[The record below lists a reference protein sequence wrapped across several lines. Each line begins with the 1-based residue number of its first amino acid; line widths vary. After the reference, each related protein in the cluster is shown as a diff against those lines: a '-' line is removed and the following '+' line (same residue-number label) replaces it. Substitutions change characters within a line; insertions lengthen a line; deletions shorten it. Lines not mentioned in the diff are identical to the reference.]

1 MIDLNKSIEEISV
14 DTNEEYL
21 KALELL
27 DTKVMDATSPEGK
40 KIEKLVI
47 EVNRYH
53 NSEDYKKLNPTN
65 WLNRDERL
73 NVKIKKFTII

>member
-1 MIDLNKSIEEISV
+1 MIDLTKSLEEIFV

-21 KALELL
+21 KAIELL
-27 DTKVMDATSPEGK
+27 DNKILDVTSKEGK
-40 KIEKLVI
+40 KIEKLII
-47 EVNRYH
+47 EINRYN
-53 NSEDYKKLNPTN
+53 NSEDYKKLNPSN